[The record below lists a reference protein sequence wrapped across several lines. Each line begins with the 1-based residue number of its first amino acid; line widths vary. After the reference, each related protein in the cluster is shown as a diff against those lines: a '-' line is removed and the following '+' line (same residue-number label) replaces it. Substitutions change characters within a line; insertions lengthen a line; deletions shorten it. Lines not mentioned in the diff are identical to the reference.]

1 MAKMILVTKGT
12 GGDLFPFL
20 RIGRALE
27 ARGHEV
33 VLLSHWY
40 YAERVARAGLRFA
53 ALDTPAEVPLYEEQT
68 TVNPQHGRNALAD
81 KAEFVANHAEA
92 ARPSPRAQE
101 QQGPKLSL
109 FGLSL
114 DKGLREFRV
123 ISEQCAGGDAV
134 LVVNYIAFLTARP
147 VAEKLGVPFVSVFMS
162 PGFIP
167 EWILNLPFFDELYG
181 HVGADLNR
189 VREEVGLAPV
199 SDWRRWLVTA
209 DCFAGMWP
217 DWFAPARPGR
227 SPEIV
232 PVGFILDDA
241 AAGSEVS
248 EELKDVLDYGAPPVL
263 ITHGTSIPTRA
274 DFFEVAAEACRLAG
288 LRGLLV
294 SKFADLIPP
303 ALPPGVKWFD
313 FLPFGR
319 LMPHVSCI
327 VHHAGIGTSAQAL
340 ASGIPQLIM
349 AQGHDRAG
357 SARCLTELGI
367 AETFSPLEWQAEGVA
382 AALRRLVDSALLRR
396 RCVELAQR
404 LRGADALTTACEVF
418 EEFVPVAGARKMSA
432 PALFAGEPREAKGR
446 SDGSKAVP
454 GLLANLSPAQRALLS
469 KRLQVRLASRA
480 EADSLPAD

>member
-1 MAKMILVTKGT
+1 MVLVTKGT

-20 RIGRALE
+20 RVGRALE

-40 YAERVARAGLRFA
+40 HAERVGRAGLRFA
-53 ALDTPAEVPLYEEQT
+53 PLDDPAEVPQYEEQT
-68 TVNPQHGRNALAD
+68 TVNPQHRRNALAD
-81 KAEFVANHAEA
+81 QVEFVANHAEA
-92 ARPSPRAQE
+92 GRPAPRAPE
-101 QQGPKLSL
+101 RQGPKLSL

-114 DKGLREFRV
+114 DKGLREFRA
-123 ISEQCAGGDAV
+123 IAEQCAGGAV
-134 LVVNYIAFLTARP
+134 LVANYIAFLTARP
-147 VAEKLGVPFVSVFMS
+147 VAERLGVPFVSVFMS

-167 EWILNLPFFDELYG
+167 DWILNLPFFDELYG

-227 SPEIV
+227 APEIV
-232 PVGFILDDA
+232 PVGFAVDDV
-241 AAGSEVS
+241 AAGGELP
-248 EELKDVLDYGAPPVL
+248 EELRGVLDPREPPVL

-274 DFFEVAAEACRLAG
+274 DFFEVAAEACGLAG

-294 SKFADLIPP
+294 CKFAELIPP

-340 ASGIPQLIM
+340 ASGIPQLVM

-357 SARCLTELGI
+357 SARCLAELGI
-367 AETFSPLEWQAEGVA
+367 AETFSPLEWQAERVA
-382 AALRRLVDSALLRR
+382 AALRRSVESSPLRR
-396 RCVELAQR
+396 RCAELAQR
-404 LRGADALTTACEVF
+404 LRGADAVTRACEVF
-418 EEFVPVAGARKMSA
+418 EEFIPGAGAREAAA
-432 PALFAGEPREAKGR
+432 PAASVEAPREGEGR
-446 SDGSKAVP
+446 GAGPKATH

-469 KRLQVRLASRA
+469 KRLQARLASRA
-480 EADSLPAD
+480 EVNSLPAD